1 MAAAKLPFQIALEQN
16 TNDDS
21 TAFGKWFGK
30 TYSTSDTLSLRGLIE
45 RVAFDQSVYSRD
57 IIEGVIDRLTTVM
70 TELLTSGESVKWDG
84 LGTFT
89 PYVES
94 SGVVEVNDYDVNI
107 HVKGIHIRFIPENT
121 KGEQL
126 TSRKFRDQCTLQLAG
141 VWVKR
146 NITVDGKKKVIRE
159 FFTMEDYKLN
169 QEHPEN
175 NNQGG

>member
-1 MAAAKLPFQIALEQN
+1 MASAKLPFQIALEQN

-21 TAFGKWFGK
+21 TAYGKWFGK

-94 SGVVEVNDYDVNI
+94 TGTNEVEQYDVNVN
-107 HVKGIHIRFIPENT
+107 VKGIHIRF
-121 KGEQL
+121 
-126 TSRKFRDQCTLQLAG
+126 QLAG
-141 VWVKR
+141 VWTKR
-146 NITVDGKKKVIRE
+146 NITVNNKKKVIRE

-169 QEHPEN
+169 QQHPAN

>member
-94 SGVVEVNDYDVNI
+94 TGTNDVESYDVNAN
-107 HVKGIHIRFIPENT
+107 VKGIHIRFIPENT

-126 TSRKFRDQCTLQLAG
+126 TSRKFRDQCTLQLFL
-141 VWVKR
+141 
-146 NITVDGKKKVIRE
+146 ILDS
-159 FFTMEDYKLN
+159 
-169 QEHPEN
+169 
-175 NNQGG
+175 

>member
-21 TAFGKWFGK
+21 TAFGKWFGR

-94 SGVVEVNDYDVNI
+94 TGTNDVESYDVNVN
-107 HVKGIHIRFIPENT
+107 VKGIHIRFIPPVS
-121 KGEQL
+121 GRSA
-126 TSRKFRDQCTLQLAG
+126 TSPSATRRRWCVSSSPWRTTSSTRSIPPTTTRAVNSKFL
-141 VWVKR
+141 
-146 NITVDGKKKVIRE
+146 I
-159 FFTMEDYKLN
+159 LN
-169 QEHPEN
+169 S
-175 NNQGG
+175 

>member
-1 MAAAKLPFQIALEQN
+1 MAAQKLPFQIALEQN

-21 TAFGKWFGK
+21 TAYGKWFGK

-57 IIEGVIDRLTTVM
+57 IIEGVIDRLTVTM
-70 TELLTSGESVKWDG
+70 TELLQSGESVKWDG

-94 SGVVEVNDYDVNI
+94 KGVNRYDQYDVNT
-107 HVKGIHIRFIPENT
+107 HVKGIHVRFIPENS

-126 TSRKFRDQCTLQLAG
+126 TSRAFRDQCTLQLAG
-141 VWVKR
+141 LWTKR
-146 NITVDGKKKVIRE
+146 NITVNNKKKVIRE
-159 FFTMEDYKLN
+159 FYTLQDYKLN
-169 QEHPEN
+169 QEHPAD

>member
-21 TAFGKWFGK
+21 TAFGKWFGR

-94 SGVVEVNDYDVNI
+94 TGTNDVESYDVNVN
-107 HVKGIHIRFIPENT
+107 VKGIHI
-121 KGEQL
+121 
-126 TSRKFRDQCTLQLAG
+126 RKFRDQCTLQLAG
-141 VWVKR
+141 VWTKR
-146 NITVDGKKKVIRE
+146 NITVGNKKKVVRE
-159 FFTMEDYKLN
+159 FFTMADYKLN
-169 QEHPEN
+169 QEHPAN

>member
-21 TAFGKWFGK
+21 TAFGKWFGR

-45 RVAFDQSVYSRD
+45 RVAFD
-57 IIEGVIDRLTTVM
+57 
-70 TELLTSGESVKWDG
+70 
-84 LGTFT
+84 
-89 PYVES
+89 
-94 SGVVEVNDYDVNI
+94 

-141 VWVKR
+141 VWTKR
-146 NITVDGKKKVIRE
+146 NITVGNKKKVVRE
-159 FFTMEDYKLN
+159 FFTMADYKLN
-169 QEHPEN
+169 EEHPAN

>member
-16 TNDDS
+16 TNEDS

-94 SGVVEVNDYDVNI
+94 TGSVDVDSYDVNVN
-107 HVKGIHIRFIPENT
+107 VKGIPIRFIPENT

-126 TSRKFRDQCTLQLAG
+126 TSRKFCDQCTLQLAG
-141 VWVKR
+141 VWTKR
-146 NITVDGKKKVIRE
+146 NITVNNKKKVIRE
-159 FFTMEDYKLN
+159 FFTMEAYKLH
-169 QEHPEN
+169 QEHPAN

>member
-1 MAAAKLPFQIALEQN
+1 MAAAKLPFLIALEQN

-30 TYSTSDTLSLRGLIE
+30 TYSPTDTLSLRGLIE
-45 RVAFDQSVYSRD
+45 RVAFEQSVYSRD

-70 TELLTSGESVKWDG
+70 VELITSGESVKWDG
-84 LGTFT
+84 LGTFA

-94 SGVVEVNDYDVNI
+94 TGVNDPESYDVNVN
-107 HVKGIHIRFIPENT
+107 VKGIHVRFIPENK

-141 VWVKR
+141 IWTKTNV
-146 NITVDGKKKVIRE
+146 TEGGKKRVLRK
-159 FFTMEDYKLN
+159 FQTLADYLYEK
-169 QEHPEN
+169 EHPEEP
-175 NNQGG
+175 